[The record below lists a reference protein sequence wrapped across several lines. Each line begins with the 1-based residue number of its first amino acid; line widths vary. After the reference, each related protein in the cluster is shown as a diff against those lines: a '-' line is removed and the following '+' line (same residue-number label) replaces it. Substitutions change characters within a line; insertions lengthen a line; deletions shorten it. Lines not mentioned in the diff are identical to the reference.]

1 MLSSIP
7 FINIYAN
14 IKIKSGNKF
23 DSNPHLLFIICHGH
37 IAKNANPIIANF
49 LFDIFLNSKYKRTN
63 ETHPSI
69 AIGNLIAIVFNP
81 NIFIS
86 GIIKYVSKAF

>member
-1 MLSSIP
+1 M
-7 FINIYAN
+7 
-14 IKIKSGNKF
+14 
-23 DSNPHLLFIICHGH
+23 
-37 IAKNANPIIANF
+37 
-49 LFDIFLNSKYKRTN
+49 TN